1 MLQRNIKQ
9 GRWMRSL
16 MGEVEVLYMLV
27 REDLTEMVTI
37 ELRYDQRGQRR

>member
-1 MLQRNIKQ
+1 
-9 GRWMRSL
+9 